1 MEDLKDVIFIV
12 MVIVSLVSS
21 YYALKHKTDGNHTK
35 LTEDEKSFE
44 KFKEFAYKELK
55 GIDEQ
60 ITTMNINIQNMLTKK
75 EAEDRYIT
83 KKELELTIKNID
95 LQFNT
100 IKDLLDDIKRGLN
113 A

>member
-1 MEDLKDVIFIV
+1 VEDLKDIVFIV
-12 MVIVSLVSS
+12 TVIVSLVAS
-21 YYALKHKTDGNHTK
+21 YYALKYKTEGNHTK

-60 ITTMNINIQNMLTKK
+60 ISTMNINLQNMLTKK

-95 LQFNT
+95 FQFNT